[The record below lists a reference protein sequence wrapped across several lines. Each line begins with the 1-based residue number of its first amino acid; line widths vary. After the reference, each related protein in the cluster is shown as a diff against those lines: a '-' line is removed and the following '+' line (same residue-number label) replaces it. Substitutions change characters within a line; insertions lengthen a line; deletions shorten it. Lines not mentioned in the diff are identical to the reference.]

1 MALHTMPKEGQT
13 STSRANRRAPALPIV
28 FYQENPY
35 AAEVAH
41 AGDSWRKPLPAQKIY
56 LPH

>member
-41 AGDSWRKPLPAQKIY
+41 AGG
-56 LPH
+56 